1 MNIFNIY
8 TKMKKTILA
17 LGAIA
22 MMAACTQTKNNPF
35 LEEWDTPYGIPPF
48 EKIQLTDYIPAIKA
62 GIEEQNKE
70 LEAILNNQEAPTFEN
85 TIAAYEL
92 SGKTLT
98 KTSAVLFNLQETEGS
113 DEMNKVVEEAT
124 ALMTE
129 HEDNISMNKAFFG
142 RVKAVYEAEQSGLTR
157 EQQMVLKKLY
167 QSFTRNGVDLDEA
180 AQARLKEINQ
190 KIAAAQQK
198 FGTNLLAENNA
209 FKEKFGVPV
218 SSYTSEMTSCEDR
231 SRREEM
237 FKAYSSRGNNGNEY
251 DNKALCLEILKLRAE
266 RAKLLGFDNFAAYQL
281 DNKMAHD
288 PGTVDAFLDK
298 IIGPAVSKAKEE
310 IADMQK
316 VMDEDIQ
323 ADKVAAGSKIE
334 SWDWFYYAEKVR
346 QRKYSLDENLTKPYF
361 RMENVRDGIFF
372 AAHTLYGINVEPLK
386 DVPLYN
392 PAVEAF
398 KVTDADGSLLGIF
411 TTDYF
416 PRASKRGGAWMTNFR
431 EQYVDAD
438 GNDVRPIIINV
449 GNMTAPTETL
459 PALFTIDE
467 VETVFHEFG
476 HALHGLLTK
485 CHYPSVSG
493 TNVARDFV
501 ETFSQFNENW
511 AFQPEILAEY
521 AKHYE
526 TGEVIP
532 DSLVAKINNARKFNQ
547 GFMTSELCA
556 ASILDMKWHELA
568 EEDLAKLSEGDQA
581 ANVAEFEKKVCKEM
595 GLIDE
600 IIPRYRTTY
609 FNHIFNSGYSAG
621 YYSYLWA
628 EVLDKDAFEYFQQ
641 QGIYNPEVAMKFRQT
656 FLEKGGSEEPMT
668 LYLSFRGAQPDPGAL
683 LRARGLTE

>member
-1 MNIFNIY
+1 
-8 TKMKKTILA
+8 
-17 LGAIA
+17 

-48 EKIQLTDYIPAIKA
+48 EKIQLTDYIPAVKA

-70 LEAILNNQEAPTFEN
+70 LEAILNNQDAPTFEN
-85 TIAAYEL
+85 TVAAYEL
-92 SGKTLT
+92 SGRTLT
-98 KTSAVLFNLQETEGS
+98 KTTAVLFNLQETEGS

-129 HEDNISMNKAFFG
+129 HEDNISMNKAFFE
-142 RVKAVYEAEQSGLTR
+142 RVKAVYDADQSGLTR

-167 QSFTRNGVDLDEA
+167 QSFTRNGVDLEEA

-209 FKEKFGVPV
+209 FKEQFGLPV

-231 SRREEM
+231 NRREAM

-251 DNKALCLEILKLRAE
+251 DNKALCLEVLKLRAE
-266 RAKLLGFDNFAAYQL
+266 KARLLGFDNFAAYQL

-288 PGTVDAFLDK
+288 PATVDAFLDR
-298 IIGPAVSKAKEE
+298 IIGPAVAKAKEE
-310 IADMQK
+310 VADMQ
-316 VMDEDIQ
+316 VIMDEDIQ
-323 ADKVAAGSKIE
+323 AGKVAAGSRIE
-334 SWDWFYYAEKVR
+334 PWDWFYYAEKVR

-361 RMENVRDGIFF
+361 RMENVRNGIFF
-372 AAHTLYGINVEPLK
+372 AANKLYGISVEPLK

-392 PAVEAF
+392 PAVGAF
-398 KVTDADGSLLGIF
+398 KVIDADGSLLGIF
-411 TTDYF
+411 STDYF
-416 PRASKRGGAWMTNFR
+416 PRSSKRGGAWMTNFR
-431 EQYVDAD
+431 EQYVDAQ
-438 GNDVRPIIINV
+438 GNDVRPIVINV
-449 GNMTAPTETL
+449 CNMTAPTDSL

-532 DSLVAKINNARKFNQ
+532 DSLVAKINNAGKFNQ

-556 ASILDMKWHELA
+556 ASILDMKWHELT

-581 ANVAEFEKKVCKEM
+581 ANVADFEKKVCKEM

-628 EVLDKDAFEYFQQ
+628 EVLDKDAFEYFEQ
-641 QGIYNPEVAMKFRQT
+641 QGIYNPEVALKFRQT

-683 LRARGLTE
+683 LRARGLTEK

>member
-1 MNIFNIY
+1 
-8 TKMKKTILA
+8 
-17 LGAIA
+17 
-22 MMAACTQTKNNPF
+22 MMSACTQTRTNPF

-48 EKIQLTDYIPAIKA
+48 EKIQLSDYIPAVKA

-70 LEAILNNQEAPTFEN
+70 LEAIINNAEAPTFEN
-85 TIAAYEL
+85 TVAAYEL
-92 SGKTLT
+92 SGRTLSKTT
-98 KTSAVLFNLQETEGS
+98 AVLFNLQETEGS

-129 HEDNISMNKAFFG
+129 HEDNISMNKDFFQ
-142 RVKAVYEAEQSGLTR
+142 RVKAVNDADQSGLTR

-180 AQARLKEINQ
+180 AQARIKEINQ

-209 FKEKFGVPV
+209 FKEKFGIPV

-266 RAKLLGFDNFAAYQL
+266 RAKILGFDNFAAYQL

-288 PGTVDAFLDK
+288 PQTVDAFLDR
-298 IIGPAVSKAKEE
+298 IIGPAVAKAKEE

-323 ADKVAAGSKIE
+323 AGKVAAGSKIE

-361 RMENVRDGIFF
+361 RMENVRNGIFF
-372 AAHTLYGINVEPLK
+372 AAHKLYGINVEPLK

-416 PRASKRGGAWMTNFR
+416 PRSSKRGGAWMTNFR
-431 EQYVDAD
+431 EQYVDAQ

-449 GNMTAPTETL
+449 GNMTSPTDSL

-556 ASILDMKWHELA
+556 ASILDMKWHELT

-581 ANVAEFEKKVCKEM
+581 ANVADFEKKVCKEM

-628 EVLDKDAFEYFQQ
+628 EVLDKDAFEYFKQ
-641 QGIYNPEVAMKFRQT
+641 QGIYNPEVALKFRQT

-683 LRARGLTE
+683 LRARGLAE

>member
-1 MNIFNIY
+1 
-8 TKMKKTILA
+8 
-17 LGAIA
+17 

-35 LEEWDTPYGIPPF
+35 LEEWNTPYGIPPF
-48 EKIQLTDYIPAIKA
+48 EKIQLTDYIPAVKA

-70 LEAILNNQEAPTFEN
+70 LEAILGNQEAPTFEN
-85 TIAAYEL
+85 TVAAYEL

-98 KTSAVLFNLQETEGS
+98 KTTAVLFNLQETEGS

-129 HEDNISMNKAFFG
+129 HEDNISMNKAFFE
-142 RVKAVYEAEQSGLTR
+142 RVKAVYDADQSGLTR

-167 QSFTRNGVDLDEA
+167 QSFTRNGVDLEEA

-209 FKEKFGVPV
+209 FKEQFGLPV

-231 SRREEM
+231 NRREAM

-266 RAKLLGFDNFAAYQL
+266 KARLLGFDNFAAYQL

-288 PGTVDAFLDK
+288 PATVDAFLDR
-298 IIGPAVSKAKEE
+298 IIGPAVAKAKEE
-310 IADMQK
+310 VADMQ
-316 VMDEDIQ
+316 VIMDEDIQ
-323 ADKVAAGSKIE
+323 AGKVAAGSRIE
-334 SWDWFYYAEKVR
+334 PWDWFYYAEKVR

-361 RMENVRDGIFF
+361 RMENVRNGIFF
-372 AAHTLYGINVEPLK
+372 AANKLYGISVEPLK

-392 PAVEAF
+392 PTVEAF
-398 KVTDADGSLLGIF
+398 KVIDADGSLLGIF
-411 TTDYF
+411 STDYF
-416 PRASKRGGAWMTNFR
+416 PRSSKRGGAWMTNFR
-431 EQYVDAD
+431 EQYVDAQ
-438 GNDVRPIIINV
+438 GNDVRPIVINV
-449 GNMTAPTETL
+449 CNMTAPTGSL

-556 ASILDMKWHELA
+556 ASILDMKWHELD

-628 EVLDKDAFEYFQQ
+628 EVLDKDAFEYFEQ
-641 QGIYNPEVAMKFRQT
+641 QGIYNPEVALKFRQT

>member
-1 MNIFNIY
+1 
-8 TKMKKTILA
+8 
-17 LGAIA
+17 
-22 MMAACTQTKNNPF
+22 MMSACTQTRTNPF

-48 EKIQLTDYIPAIKA
+48 EKIQLSDYIPAVKA

-70 LEAILNNQEAPTFEN
+70 LEAIINNAEAPTFEN
-85 TIAAYEL
+85 TVAAYEL
-92 SGKTLT
+92 SGRTLSKTT
-98 KTSAVLFNLQETEGS
+98 AVLFNLQETEGS

-129 HEDNISMNKAFFG
+129 HEDNISMNKDFFQ
-142 RVKAVYEAEQSGLTR
+142 RVKAVNDADQSGLTR

-180 AQARLKEINQ
+180 AQARIKEINQ

-209 FKEKFGVPV
+209 FKEKFGIPV

-266 RAKLLGFDNFAAYQL
+266 RAKILGFDNFAAYQL

-288 PGTVDAFLDK
+288 PQTVDAFLDR
-298 IIGPAVSKAKEE
+298 IIGPAVAKAKEE

-323 ADKVAAGSKIE
+323 AGKVAAGSKIE

-361 RMENVRDGIFF
+361 RMENVRNGIFF
-372 AAHTLYGINVEPLK
+372 AAHKLYGINVEPLK

-416 PRASKRGGAWMTNFR
+416 PRSSKRGGAWMTNFR
-431 EQYVDAD
+431 EQYVDAQ

-449 GNMTAPTETL
+449 GNMTSPTDSL

-556 ASILDMKWHELA
+556 ASILDMKWHELT

-581 ANVAEFEKKVCKEM
+581 ANVADFEKKVCKEM

-628 EVLDKDAFEYFQQ
+628 EVLDKDAFEYFKQ
-641 QGIYNPEVAMKFRQT
+641 QGIYNPEVALKFRQT

-683 LRARGLTE
+683 LRARGLTD

>member
-1 MNIFNIY
+1 
-8 TKMKKTILA
+8 MKKTILA

-35 LEEWDTPYGIPPF
+35 LEEWNTPYGIPPF

-142 RVKAVYEAEQSGLTR
+142 RVKAVYEADQSGLTR

-323 ADKVAAGSKIE
+323 AGKVASGSKIE

-346 QRKYSLDENLTKPYF
+346 ARKYSLDENLTKPYF

-556 ASILDMKWHELA
+556 ASILDMKWHELT

>member
-1 MNIFNIY
+1 
-8 TKMKKTILA
+8 
-17 LGAIA
+17 

-48 EKIQLTDYIPAIKA
+48 EKIQLTDYIPAVKA

-85 TIAAYEL
+85 TVAAYEL

-98 KTSAVLFNLQETEGS
+98 KTTAVLFNLQETEGS

-129 HEDNISMNKAFFG
+129 HEDNISMNKAFFE
-142 RVKAVYEAEQSGLTR
+142 RVKAVYDADQSGLTR

-167 QSFTRNGVDLDEA
+167 QSFTRNGVDLEEA

-209 FKEKFGVPV
+209 FKEQFGLPV

-231 SRREEM
+231 NRREAM

-266 RAKLLGFDNFAAYQL
+266 KARLLGFDNFAAYQL

-288 PGTVDAFLDK
+288 PATVDAFLDR
-298 IIGPAVSKAKEE
+298 IIGPAVAKAKEE
-310 IADMQK
+310 VADMQ
-316 VMDEDIQ
+316 VIMDEDIQ
-323 ADKVAAGSKIE
+323 AGKVAAGSRIE
-334 SWDWFYYAEKVR
+334 PWDWFYYAEKVR

-361 RMENVRDGIFF
+361 RMENVRNGIFF
-372 AAHTLYGINVEPLK
+372 AANKLYGISVEPLK

-392 PAVEAF
+392 PDVEAF
-398 KVTDADGSLLGIF
+398 KVIDADGSLLGIF
-411 TTDYF
+411 STDYF
-416 PRASKRGGAWMTNFR
+416 PRSSKRGGAWMTNFR
-431 EQYVDAD
+431 EQYVDAQ
-438 GNDVRPIIINV
+438 GNDVRPIVINV
-449 GNMTAPTETL
+449 CNMTAPTDSL

-556 ASILDMKWHELA
+556 ASILDMKWHELT

-581 ANVAEFEKKVCKEM
+581 ANVAEFEKNVCKEM

-641 QGIYNPEVAMKFRQT
+641 QGIYNPEVALKFRQT

-683 LRARGLTE
+683 LRARGLTEK

>member
-1 MNIFNIY
+1 
-8 TKMKKTILA
+8 MKKAILA

-35 LEEWDTPYGIPPF
+35 LEEWNTPYGIPPF
-48 EKIQLTDYIPAIKA
+48 EKIQLTDYIPAVKA

-70 LEAILNNQEAPTFEN
+70 LEAILNNQDAPTFEN
-85 TIAAYEL
+85 TVAAYEL
-92 SGKTLT
+92 SGRTLT
-98 KTSAVLFNLQETEGS
+98 KTTAVLFNLQETEGN
-113 DEMNKVVEEAT
+113 DEMSKVVEQAT
-124 ALMTE
+124 AMMTE
-129 HEDNISMNKAFFG
+129 HEDNISMNKAFFE
-142 RVKAVYEAEQSGLTR
+142 RVKAVYDADQSGLTR

-167 QSFTRNGVDLDEA
+167 QSFTRNGVDLEEA

-209 FKEKFGVPV
+209 FKEQFGLPV

-231 SRREEM
+231 NRREAM

-266 RAKLLGFDNFAAYQL
+266 KARLLGFDNFAAYQL

-288 PGTVDAFLDK
+288 PATVDAFLDR
-298 IIGPAVSKAKEE
+298 IIGPAVAKAKEE
-310 IADMQK
+310 VADMQ
-316 VMDEDIQ
+316 VIMDEDIQ
-323 ADKVAAGSKIE
+323 AGKVAAGSRIE
-334 SWDWFYYAEKVR
+334 PWDWFYYAEKVR

-361 RMENVRDGIFF
+361 RMENVRNGIFF
-372 AAHTLYGINVEPLK
+372 AANKLYGISVEPLK

-398 KVTDADGSLLGIF
+398 KVIDADGSLLGIF
-411 TTDYF
+411 STDYF
-416 PRASKRGGAWMTNFR
+416 PRSSKRGGAWMTNFR
-431 EQYVDAD
+431 EQYVDAQ
-438 GNDVRPIIINV
+438 GNDVRPIVINV
-449 GNMTAPTETL
+449 CNMTAPTDSL

-532 DSLVAKINNARKFNQ
+532 DSLVAKINNAGKFNQ

-556 ASILDMKWHELA
+556 ASILDMKWHELT

-581 ANVAEFEKKVCKEM
+581 ANVADFEKKVCREM

-641 QGIYNPEVAMKFRQT
+641 QGIYNPEVALKFRQT